1 MRLTSGI
8 KRILERDPCQQ
19 LLNQLELVQGKA
31 SMTTLRKVI
40 KASSKPRSE
49 EGWIHATDSTLSC
62 DRLLAGA
69 LLGVQPP
76 RSFLPP
82 KTRRIFDN
90 GTHMHFR
97 FQSYFY
103 CLPSPFVVR
112 APLLLRRWPFTGE
125 ADIAVEHPEL
135 GKWIIELKSMNTMQ
149 WRSLTKP
156 LSGHTYQLNCYL
168 GLVGGDW
175 AGQIWYENKN
185 TQELKLYRV
194 DFDRKM
200 WKEVWDRGNRVAWEV
215 MEGRLPDLCGGCPDP
230 PFCGSDI
237 AITPERLEM
246 LKCLMNQS

>member
-1 MRLTSGI
+1 
-8 KRILERDPCQQ
+8 
-19 LLNQLELVQGKA
+19 
-31 SMTTLRKVI
+31 
-40 KASSKPRSE
+40 
-49 EGWIHATDSTLSC
+49 
-62 DRLLAGA
+62 
-69 LLGVQPP
+69 
-76 RSFLPP
+76 
-82 KTRRIFDN
+82 
-90 GTHMHFR
+90 
-97 FQSYFY
+97 
-103 CLPSPFVVR
+103 
-112 APLLLRRWPFTGE
+112 
-125 ADIAVEHPEL
+125 
-135 GKWIIELKSMNTMQ
+135 MQ

-168 GLVGGDW
+168 GLAGGDW
-175 AGQIWYENKN
+175 AGQVWYENKN